1 MLVVRQRENYSSLV
15 WTLPAPGLPCC
26 DLTTNTSS
34 NLPQVS
40 QLVKTGAG
48 NFDDVLLHRQF
59 VVYPHAKVP
68 DNIDRLYRLSAHSQS
83 EIILLQLG

>member
-1 MLVVRQRENYSSLV
+1 
-15 WTLPAPGLPCC
+15 
-26 DLTTNTSS
+26 
-34 NLPQVS
+34 VS

-68 DNIDRLYRLSAHSQS
+68 VDIDRLYRLSAHSQS
-83 EIILLQLG
+83 EIILLQVG